1 MEPREA
7 PKRAQRVPPETGGTW
22 SMRVGSLLGIPIRI
36 HFTFVLLLL
45 WFGTVSAGQGEGF
58 LGGVVFM
65 LLLFG
70 CVVLHELGHAVMAK
84 RFGVET
90 REIVLYPIGGVARLE
105 RIPSGKAELL
115 IALAGPAVNAVLAG
129 LLMGWLLVRQV
140 RAPGSPMELLT
151 DAPVV
156 WQLLTANLTLFFFN
170 LIPAFPMDG
179 GRVLR
184 ATLSLFLGEDRAT
197 SIAATVG
204 QGMAILFAVLALFPP
219 PVKPVLL
226 LIAIFVFLGA
236 AQEAAFQRNR
246 TAVRGLTARA
256 AMVTRFE
263 TLAPNDSLA
272 RAAELLLAT
281 HQHDFPVI
289 DAWGRVAG
297 VLQRSALLAGLAG
310 EGRESAVLEYMDREP
325 IAVPPTAPLEEV
337 LRLLQSRPMGPVL
350 VVGEGGLEG
359 MITLENFGEL
369 IEISQSLR
377 RPERAG

>member
-1 MEPREA
+1 FLA
-7 PKRAQRVPPETGGTW
+7 WIFVASWYSGGAAAAW
-22 SMRVGSLLGIPIRI
+22 NGL
-36 HFTFVLLLL
+36 
-45 WFGTVSAGQGEGF
+45 A
-58 LGGVVFM
+58 FM
-65 LLLFG
+65 ILLFL
-70 CVVLHELGHAVMAK
+70 CVLAHEFGHIFTARA
-84 RFGVET
+84 FGVAT
-90 REIVLYPIGGVARLE
+90 PDVTLLPIGGVARLE
-105 RIPSGKAELL
+105 RIPPGKAELL

-129 LLMGWLLVRQV
+129 LLFGWLILRQV
-140 RAPGSPMELLT
+140 RAPGSPLELLT

-184 ATLSLFLGEDRAT
+184 ATLSIFLGEDRAT
-197 SIAATVG
+197 SIAAAVG

-226 LIAIFVFLGA
+226 LIAIFVFFGA
-236 AQEAAFQRNR
+236 GQEAAFQRHR

-263 TLAPNDSLA
+263 TLVPNDSLA

-281 HQHDFPVI
+281 HQNDFPVI

-297 VLQRSALLAGLAG
+297 VLHRSALLAGLAG
-310 EGRESAVLEYMDREP
+310 EGRESAVLESMDREP
-325 IAVPPTAPLEEV
+325 ATVSPDTPLEEV
-337 LRLLQSRPMGPVL
+337 LKVLQSRPPGPIL
-350 VVGEGGLEG
+350 VIGEKGLEG

-369 IEISQSLR
+369 VEVSQSLR
-377 RPERAG
+377 RTRAPG

>member
-1 MEPREA
+1 
-7 PKRAQRVPPETGGTW
+7 
-22 SMRVGSLLGIPIRI
+22 
-36 HFTFVLLLL
+36 
-45 WFGTVSAGQGEGF
+45 
-58 LGGVVFM
+58 
-65 LLLFG
+65 
-70 CVVLHELGHAVMAK
+70 
-84 RFGVET
+84 
-90 REIVLYPIGGVARLE
+90 
-105 RIPSGKAELL
+105 
-115 IALAGPAVNAVLAG
+115 
-129 LLMGWLLVRQV
+129 
-140 RAPGSPMELLT
+140 
-151 DAPVV
+151 
-156 WQLLTANLTLFFFN
+156 
-170 LIPAFPMDG
+170 
-179 GRVLR
+179 VLR
-184 ATLSLFLGEDRAT
+184 ATLSLFLGQDRAT

-337 LRLLQSRPMGPVL
+337 LRLLQARPMGPVL

>member
-1 MEPREA
+1 MSSQEA
-7 PKRAQRVPPETGGTW
+7 PQRAQRTPPETAGW
-22 SMRVGSLLGIPIRI
+22 SVRVGSLLGIPIRI
-36 HFTFVLLLL
+36 HFTFLLLLL
-45 WFGTVSAGQGEGF
+45 WFGTVSSGQGDGF
-58 LGGVVFM
+58 LGGVVFI

-70 CVVLHELGHAVMAK
+70 CVVLHELGHAVMAR

-90 REIVLYPIGGVARLE
+90 REIVLYPIGGVARLD
-105 RIPSGKAELL
+105 RIPPGKAELL
-115 IALAGPAVNAVLAG
+115 IALAGPAVNAVLAA
-129 LLMGWLLVRQV
+129 LLFGWLLLRQV

-197 SIAATVG
+197 GIAATVG
-204 QGMAILFAVLALFPP
+204 QGMAILFAALALFPP
-219 PVKPVLL
+219 PVKPMLL

-236 AQEAAFQRNR
+236 GQEAAFQRHR

-263 TLAPNDSLA
+263 TLVPNDSLA

-297 VLQRSALLAGLAG
+297 VLHRTALLAGLAG
-310 EGRESAVLEYMDREP
+310 EGRERAVLEYMDREP
-325 IAVPPTAPLEEV
+325 VAVSPEAPLEEV
-337 LRLLQSRPMGPVL
+337 LKLLQGRPPGPIL

-369 IEISQSLR
+369 VEVSQSLR
-377 RPERAG
+377 RTRTTA